1 MRGRADKPISQCP
14 IGVPYGVLKFAPK
27 KERRDGVPTEQCGGP
42 IVEMLRSAGQQ
53 LRVAENRINQVET
66 EIERVQDP
74 ELAKKRSRRSSLSRR
89 QRPVPRSTI

>member
-1 MRGRADKPISQCP
+1 MRGRAGKPISQCP

-42 IVEMLRSAGQQ
+42 IVEIAEKRRPAA
-53 LRVAENRINQVET
+53 RVAKNRINQVET

-74 ELAKKRSRRSSLSRR
+74 ELAKKDRGEAR
-89 QRPVPRSTI
+89 